1 MDSEGTEG
9 NRVTERGIQLAR
21 WHGLI
26 KLVKLVQY
34 STNQNICQEGREEK
48 LRRSFKEK
56 TEARMKLLGV
66 TAVDM
71 GNTLGKPKSRVSEA
85 LSGETTDA
93 AEALR
98 VRIDR
103 ALTGM
108 MDERRREL
116 EDELEAARD
125 HARGSDLHRH
135 RGRDPRR
142 GMDPRNQDVPGV
154 GRGCAADAGAQD
166 REIRIKKKEGK
177 RNGKQAG

>member
-1 MDSEGTEG
+1 M
-9 NRVTERGIQLAR
+9 
-21 WHGLI
+21 
-26 KLVKLVQY
+26 
-34 STNQNICQEGREEK
+34 
-48 LRRSFKEK
+48 RRSYKEK

-103 ALTGM
+103 TLTGM
-108 MDERRREL
+108 TDERRREL

-125 HARGSDLHRH
+125 VQCPHLEGRLSVIMPEDLIYIVTEDGIPAGVWIPETKTFRELDAVMLPML
-135 RGRDPRR
+135 GRK
-142 GMDPRNQDVPGV
+142 
-154 GRGCAADAGAQD
+154 
-166 REIRIKKKEGK
+166 IGK
-177 RNGKQAG
+177 